1 MAISFFATLVMP
13 LQFAVL
19 LGVSLSVL
27 LFVFHQAN
35 RLKLV
40 ELIPSDKSVL
50 PIEQPAPKQLPSHK
64 VTVLYPY
71 GSLFYAAAKTFEEN
85 LPAADNA
92 REAIVIFVFRGYD
105 KLGSTMIAVL
115 DRYNEAL
122 QANGGKLMLADISS
136 GVLLQ
141 VERTGLLDKIG
152 RENVFFAQPQWGAA
166 ASQAYDAALAWLEK
180 VKPQE

>member
-1 MAISFFATLVMP
+1 M
-13 LQFAVL
+13 L
-19 LGVSLSVL
+19 LGVSFSVL
-27 LFVFHQAN
+27 LFFFHQAN

-92 REAIVIFVFRGYD
+92 KEAVVIFVFRGYD
-105 KLGSTMIAVL
+105 KFGSTMIAVL
-115 DRYNEAL
+115 DQNNEAL
-122 QANGGKLMLADISS
+122 QANGGKLMLAGISS
-136 GVLLQ
+136 GVLSQL
-141 VERTGLLDKIG
+141 ERTGLLDKIG
-152 RENVFFAQPQWGAA
+152 QENVFFTQPQWGAA
-166 ASQAYDAALAWLEK
+166 AYQAYDAALAWLEQM
-180 VKPQE
+180 KPEE